1 MGNKVHGVDG
11 RHISVSKDLD
21 NMLPKVFL
29 GGSKVQRELIE
40 TIYLKRVSLMK
51 VSLHITL
58 SWGT

>member
-11 RHISVSKDLD
+11 RHFSVSKDLD

-29 GGSKVQRELIE
+29 GGTKAQRELIE
-40 TIYLKRVSLMK
+40 TIYLKLVSRK